1 MTRINNWLTAA
12 MLWPAAPS
20 LEPVDERGGGR
31 NTDEGFHIAA
41 GAVIAGKEIDAR
53 INNWLTRM
61 LWLLRRVE
69 RGRRTRRRSAT
80 PTRVLHIAAGAVIA
94 GTIAA
99 AVGAFIAKKLG
110 ALG

>member
-1 MTRINNWLTAA
+1 MTRINNQLRVNWLGINHRLTVAI
-12 MLWPAAPS
+12 MWLLQR

-31 NTDEGFHIAA
+31 NTDEGF
-41 GAVIAGKEIDAR
+41 
-53 INNWLTRM
+53 
-61 LWLLRRVE
+61 
-69 RGRRTRRRSAT
+69 
-80 PTRVLHIAAGAVIA
+80 HIAAGAVIA